1 MDKTSAARKIEVLK
15 ETINRHNYLYHVLDQ
30 PKISDAEFDLLM
42 KELLTLEA
50 DFPELAA
57 NNSPSRRVGGMPISS
72 FNEVRHIEPML
83 SLDNIFSEHDFLDF
97 YRRVQK
103 NTGVS
108 EDIAFVGEP
117 KIDGLAVSLYYEEGV
132 FQRGAT
138 RGDGYT
144 GEDITHNLLTIWS
157 LPLQLNDRITAE
169 FRGEAFISKND
180 FLALNRERESRGLSP
195 FANPRNAAA
204 GSLRQLDPKIAAE
217 RPLDLFVY
225 AVLRVSGGKA
235 LDTQWTALQYL
246 RELGFKVNPESKLLH
261 GTEGVLDFCRHLA
274 VTREEL
280 PYEIDGTVFKLNDF
294 EYQQKLGFTGR
305 APRWAVAFKFSSEEA
320 ETVVKDIM
328 VNVGRT
334 GAITPVAVLDPVLLA
349 GSVVK
354 RASLHNEDV
363 LLEKDVLIGD
373 SVIIH
378 KAGDVIPEIV
388 KVRKDKRDGLQCR
401 FSMPGSCPSCLKAAL
416 RLPGEAVLRC
426 INPACP
432 AQLVE
437 RIVHF
442 SSRGGMDIAGLGE
455 SIARLLY
462 NSSLVR
468 DVGDLYYLNKEDLVP
483 LERLG
488 EKSAENLLS
497 EIDKSK
503 SNPFHKLLYA
513 LGIRF
518 VGERTSRLL
527 SSQFHSLYDIK
538 EAEPGELERIEE
550 IGPKIARSV
559 AEFFKQPET
568 IRIIEKLEK
577 AGVNFYS
584 NLEKQAR
591 EAVTNKS
598 LAGKTFVLTGSL
610 VKYTRAQAKETIE
623 ANGGNVVSSISSKT
637 DYLLAGENPGSKL
650 EKARDLG
657 IKVLNETALEKLL
670 TNEKG

>member
-1 MDKTSAARKIEVLK
+1 MDKESAARRIEALK
-15 ETINRHNYLYHVLDQ
+15 ETINRHNYFYHVLDQ
-30 PKISDAEFDLLM
+30 PKISDREFDLMM
-42 KELLTLEA
+42 KELLALESE
-50 DFPELAA
+50 FPELVADD
-57 NNSPSRRVGGMPISS
+57 SPSRRVGGSPIAA
-72 FNEVRHIEPML
+72 FNEVRHVEPML
-83 SLDNIFSEHDFLDF
+83 SLGNIFSESDFLDF
-97 YRRVQK
+97 FRRIQK
-103 NTGVS
+103 ATGVS
-108 EDIAFVGEP
+108 ESFEFVGEP
-117 KIDGLAVSLYYEEGV
+117 KIDGLAVSLYYEEGL
-132 FQRGAT
+132 FRRGAT

-157 LPLQLNDRITAE
+157 LPLQLTDRITAE

-180 FLALNRERESRGLSP
+180 FLKLNGARESKGLPP

-225 AVLRVSGGKA
+225 AVLGVSGGKT
-235 LDTQWTALQYL
+235 LDSQWIALQYL
-246 RELGFKVNPESKLLH
+246 SELGFKVNPESKLLH
-261 GTEGVLDFCRHLA
+261 GSEDVLKYYHHLA
-274 VTREEL
+274 VTRDEL
-280 PYEIDGTVFKLNDF
+280 PYEIDGAVFKVNDF
-294 EYQQKLGFTGR
+294 AYQQKLGFTGR

-320 ETVVKDIM
+320 ETVVRDIT

-334 GAITPVAVLDPVLLA
+334 GAITPVALLNPVLLA

-354 RASLHNEDV
+354 RASLHNQDV
-363 LLEKDVLIGD
+363 LQEKDVLIGD
-373 SVIIH
+373 RVIVH

-388 KVRKDKRDGLQCR
+388 KVRKDKRDGLQR
-401 FSMPGSCPSCLKAAL
+401 QFSMPGACPSCLKSVL
-416 RLPGEAVLRC
+416 RLPGEAVVRC

-442 SSRGGMDIAGLGE
+442 ASRGAMDIVGLGE

-462 NSSLVR
+462 DSSLVR
-468 DVGDLYYLNKEDLVP
+468 DVGDLYFLSKEDLVP

-488 EKSAENLLS
+488 EKSAENLLL
-497 EIDKSK
+497 ELEKSK
-503 SNPFHKLLYA
+503 SNPLYKLLYA

-527 SSQFHSLYDIK
+527 SSRFESLYDIQ

-550 IGPKIARSV
+550 IGPKIAASIY
-559 AEFFKQPET
+559 EFFKQPET
-568 IRIIEKLEK
+568 VAIIDKLEK

-584 NLEKQAR
+584 DSERAG
-591 EAVTNKS
+591 EAALNQS

-610 VKYTRAQAKETIE
+610 VNYTRAQAKEIIE
-623 ANGGNVVSSISSKT
+623 ANGGKVISSVSSKT

-650 EKARDLG
+650 EKAKELG
-657 IKVLNETALEKLL
+657 INIISETAFDTLL
-670 TNEKG
+670 NQ